1 MHMKGM
7 GNMGKLMKQAQEMQ
21 AKMARV
27 QEELEAREVEG
38 TAGGGMVT
46 VRMNGKQE
54 VLAIKI
60 KPEAVDPDDVE
71 MLEDLVLAAIR
82 EARNHAE
89 ELMQTE
95 MAKVTGGMNLPGLF

>member
-1 MHMKGM
+1 MKGM

-54 VLAIKI
+54 VLGLKI

-89 ELMQTE
+89 TLMQTE